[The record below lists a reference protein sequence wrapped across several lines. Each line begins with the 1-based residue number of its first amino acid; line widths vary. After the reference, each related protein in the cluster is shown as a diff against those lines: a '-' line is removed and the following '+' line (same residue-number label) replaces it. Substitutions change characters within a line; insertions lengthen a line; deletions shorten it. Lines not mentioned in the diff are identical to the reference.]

1 LKVKNLFDTRRIRV
15 LRLADFSNKKN
26 HPIVRRVVLAIKG
39 GVFFALCLRSETPNI
54 DKRGVEQFESTF
66 CIQNT
71 ILDVGMDSR
80 LKGKRLQKDEY
91 VKIVFPFDYACS

>member
-1 LKVKNLFDTRRIRV
+1 MII
-15 LRLADFSNKKN
+15 KKKPPN
-26 HPIVRRVVLAIKG
+26 RERVVLNIKV
-39 GVFFALCLRSETPNI
+39 GVFFCLYLRSETPNI

-80 LKGKRLQKDEY
+80 LKGKRLQKDEH
-91 VKIVFPFDYACS
+91 VKIVFPFDFACS

>member
-1 LKVKNLFDTRRIRV
+1 MII
-15 LRLADFSNKKN
+15 KKKPPN
-26 HPIVRRVVLAIKG
+26 RERVVLSIKV
-39 GVFFALCLRSETPNI
+39 GVFFGLYLRSETPNI

-71 ILDVGMDSR
+71 ILGVGMDSR
-80 LKGKRLQKDEY
+80 LKCKRLQKDEH